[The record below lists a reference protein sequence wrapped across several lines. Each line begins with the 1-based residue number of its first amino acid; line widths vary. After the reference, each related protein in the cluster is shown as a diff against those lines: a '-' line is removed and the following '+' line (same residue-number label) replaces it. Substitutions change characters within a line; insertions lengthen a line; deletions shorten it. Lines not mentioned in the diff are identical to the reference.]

1 MPVFN
6 PITTDRKL
14 RRFGVFDLEWV
25 PGEALPPL
33 VNTVIEIQGI
43 HAPLRIPLP
52 VTKRTTSALRLRM
65 AGYYDQM
72 ATDMDSEDSDSEVE
86 IVERYKHFESIKDL
100 VTFLLVREHRGNWF
114 FAHAGGLADMQF
126 VLDDLLTEIKSQ
138 ASSNAILG
146 ERSRT
151 IYSPDGKR
159 KTVETDSGSWK
170 IKASFSGSSAI
181 IVHVIK
187 GKNAWHFCDS
197 YWLLRDKLANIGKAI
212 GIRKGDSPEAKAW
225 MTERFGRSITDFDTL
240 SQSEKTIFYAEV
252 PQAILIDYNKI
263 DCEIL
268 WKAIAQFEEEIVEL
282 GGQLQ
287 QTIASTAMTLFRR
300 KFLKRDIFTSE
311 RLNEICQQSYF
322 ASRVEVLSRN
332 AEDFLMYDINSSF
345 PYAMT
350 FPLPGNMTEFRTTLP
365 DDDSDSCI
373 YLANVTIEVPDM
385 HLPPLP
391 YRKENRV
398 FFPVGRWRS
407 WFTSTDIRLA
417 LREGAILHKVHEVYM
432 FEPFYDFAE
441 YAKQIYQLRADAT
454 TDFRRLI
461 LKYLL
466 NSLYG
471 KTAEGTSKQ
480 EMLIN
485 PAEIDR
491 ETMQMLQ
498 PGVWLV
504 EKEATIAHRHVP
516 VAAVITSIARR
527 TLYDF
532 AKECYRQN
540 HSLYYCD
547 SISGDRTVVLRSPEG
562 RIVIDPVE
570 EVWSKF
576 GVSTGVHHVDKEACV
591 LGAGWTALARDEKG
605 KDGWFSLK
613 RVIRHRTHKNMFLIS
628 SKRGQVHVTEDHSLM
643 VGGRRVSP
651 SQFVSDNMQFDVV
664 KAPASVVE
672 DTIDLFDYVKDFSR
686 TVETDSCHGGKI
698 DHRFEV
704 DETGEWVEYVNFRH
718 ARMRIRR
725 YYKRGSDDLRR
736 LLRVLAAFVSE
747 GSSSLRGVT
756 TTTRD
761 MFSLCQNDKS
771 WLEDLK
777 DDLEKITQGV
787 TFTGPTWSEGSNVYY
802 LRSGAGMLPC
812 LFGHL
817 AGIHGSK
824 NRKLPSFVYALSDS
838 DFQVFFDKLV
848 EGDGAIEVNGG
859 VVYATISQRLAAGL
873 SFALSQHDLP
883 HSIHYRPS
891 KGCYTLRLRIS
902 EGERKR
908 WTTLVEESCSSD
920 YVYDLEV
927 DGAHTFVD
935 GVGRVLLHNTDSLAT
950 KATLPVDDKTLG
962 ALKLEKKMEWAE
974 FVAPKI
980 YRGEGF
986 ELKRDGTWEPK
997 QLSKAKGFSLGSGQ
1011 AAFDKLDKIIAG
1023 DRIGVQRM
1031 TRMRELYRTMVA
1043 GQYTTAP
1050 FEMLVIKALTFEMIS
1065 KRFHYPDGETRPWS
1079 IKELSS
1085 GDQAPKGFDFDKEI
1099 TARFDTVT
1107 RAMLASAV

>member
-6 PITTDRKL
+6 PITTERKL

-25 PGEALPPL
+25 PGEALPAL
-33 VNTVIEIQGI
+33 VNTVVEVQGI
-43 HAPLRIPLP
+43 RTPLRIPLP
-52 VTKRTTSALRLRM
+52 VSKRMTSALRLRM

-86 IVERYKHFESIKDL
+86 LVERYKHFESIKDL
-100 VTFLLVREHRGNWF
+100 VSFLLVREHRGNWF

-138 ASSNAILG
+138 ASSNAVLG
-146 ERSRT
+146 ERSKT
-151 IYSPDGKR
+151 TYSPDGKK
-159 KTVETDSGSWK
+159 KTVETDNGTWK

-212 GIRKGDSPEAKAW
+212 GIKKGDSPEAKAW

-240 SQSEKTIFYAEV
+240 TQSETVIFYAEV

-268 WKAIAQFEEEIVEL
+268 WKAIAQFEEEIVSL

-350 FPLPGNMTEFRTTLP
+350 FPLPGNMIEFRTTLP
-365 DDDSDSCI
+365 DDDSDACI

-391 YRKENRV
+391 YRKDNRV

-417 LREGAILHKVHEVYM
+417 LREGATLHKVHEVYM
-432 FEPFYDFAE
+432 FEPFYDFGE

-485 PAEIDR
+485 PKEIDR
-491 ETMQMLQ
+491 EVMQMLQ

-532 AKECYRQN
+532 MKACYTQN
-540 HSLYYCD
+540 LPPYYTDTD
-547 SISGDRTVVLRSPEG
+547 SI
-562 RIVIDPVE
+562 
-570 EVWSKF
+570 
-576 GVSTGVHHVDKEACV
+576 
-591 LGAGWTALARDEKG
+591 
-605 KDGWFSLK
+605 
-613 RVIRHRTHKNMFLIS
+613 
-628 SKRGQVHVTEDHSLM
+628 
-643 VGGRRVSP
+643 
-651 SQFVSDNMQFDVV
+651 
-664 KAPASVVE
+664 
-672 DTIDLFDYVKDFSR
+672 
-686 TVETDSCHGGKI
+686 
-698 DHRFEV
+698 
-704 DETGEWVEYVNFRH
+704 
-718 ARMRIRR
+718 
-725 YYKRGSDDLRR
+725 
-736 LLRVLAAFVSE
+736 
-747 GSSSLRGVT
+747 
-756 TTTRD
+756 
-761 MFSLCQNDKS
+761 
-771 WLEDLK
+771 
-777 DDLEKITQGV
+777 
-787 TFTGPTWSEGSNVYY
+787 
-802 LRSGAGMLPC
+802 
-812 LFGHL
+812 
-817 AGIHGSK
+817 
-824 NRKLPSFVYALSDS
+824 
-838 DFQVFFDKLV
+838 
-848 EGDGAIEVNGG
+848 
-859 VVYATISQRLAAGL
+859 
-873 SFALSQHDLP
+873 
-883 HSIHYRPS
+883 
-891 KGCYTLRLRIS
+891 
-902 EGERKR
+902 
-908 WTTLVEESCSSD
+908 
-920 YVYDLEV
+920 
-927 DGAHTFVD
+927 
-935 GVGRVLLHNTDSLAT
+935 AT
-950 KATLPVDDKTLG
+950 KAKLPIDDKTLG
-962 ALKLEKKMEWAE
+962 ALKLEKRMDWAE

-1085 GDQAPKGFDFDKEI
+1085 GDQSPKGFDFDKEI